1 MMILKKLHKPMQ
13 LFKEVINSKTLV
25 TLIRNPH
32 RWFQQ
37 IKALN
42 VNQNKAKLQ
51 KEWCHTNK
59 HLLLFST

>member
-1 MMILKKLHKPMQ
+1 MQ
-13 LFKEVINSKTLV
+13 LFKKVINSKTLV

-42 VNQNKAKLQ
+42 VNQNKAKTY
-51 KEWCHTNK
+51 KEWHNVFKAPYLTPPLDK
-59 HLLLFST
+59 